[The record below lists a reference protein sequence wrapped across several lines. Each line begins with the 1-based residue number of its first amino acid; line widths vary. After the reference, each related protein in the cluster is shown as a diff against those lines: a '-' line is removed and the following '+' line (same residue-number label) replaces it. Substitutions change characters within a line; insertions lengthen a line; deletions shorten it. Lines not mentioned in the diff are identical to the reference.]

1 MKTSRRRPPDYVR
14 FSYFHKSFLTTMRI
28 FTFPKAEHLCLR
40 NDIEQLFASGSKSA
54 AAYPLRLVYRIVDHQ
69 AGPQVK
75 VLLSVPKRKL
85 RHAVDRNRAKR
96 QLREA
101 YRKHKHSLLA
111 ALPHGVGL
119 HIGFLWLSDKPIESS
134 LVEKKVV
141 QLLTRLEENMQ
152 ASTTTTP
159 ESSCAPTQS

>member
-1 MKTSRRRPPDYVR
+1 
-14 FSYFHKSFLTTMRI
+14 MRI

-40 NDIEQLFASGSKSA
+40 NDIEQLFTSGSKSA
-54 AAYPLRLVYRIVDHQ
+54 AAYPLRLVYRTVDHQ

-111 ALPHGVGL
+111 ALPLGVGV
-119 HIGFLWLSDKPIESS
+119 HIGFLWLSDKPVESEHI
-134 LVEKKVV
+134 EKKVV
-141 QLLTRLEENMQ
+141 QLLTRLQENLL
-152 ASTTTTP
+152 SSSPSTP
-159 ESSCAPTQS
+159 ESSCAPTCS